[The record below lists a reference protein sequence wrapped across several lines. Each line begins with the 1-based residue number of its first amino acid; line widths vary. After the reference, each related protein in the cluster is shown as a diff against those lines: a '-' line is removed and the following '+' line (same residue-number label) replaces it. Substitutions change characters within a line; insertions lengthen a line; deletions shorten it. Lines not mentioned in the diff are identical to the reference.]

1 MFYQRFMYIYGVMTM
16 VSGGLVGYAFAT
28 NDINVMFV
36 STLYGTFAYM
46 KMLSELNE
54 WAEEHK
60 GE

>member
-1 MFYQRFMYIYGVMTM
+1 M